1 VAPTARA
8 FEKPAKQK
16 LRAALALAKLNQ
28 STGSPAEAHAAL
40 ALALEVSPTPE
51 MPETAEA
58 RALLAALAE
67 TDEVKADAAQRRRIT
82 QLQAAYGA
90 ALIAARGFGAPET
103 TEAFARARESAA
115 GDDSLE
121 RLAADYGLWVGS
133 YVRGDL
139 PAMKAQ
145 AAAFLADVA
154 AKPDSGEAGVAHRVQ
169 GMTHLF
175 AGEFVEAKR
184 ELKHALAVFLP
195 GRDDDLAVRF
205 PPDPGAAAMIY
216 LAFALWALG
225 EFDEVASLMERMRA
239 RVEGQSHA
247 TSLAHATAL
256 TAFFALMRGDRSQA
270 GRSACKLGQIV
281 RDHEL
286 PLFQA
291 IGEFLAGWATVDGG
305 SLVEGLEAMRR
316 GVESVRRQ
324 NAVVFDGIIKIA
336 LAEAEVLVGDL
347 EHALTVL
354 DEALATCERTGHRAF
369 EAELHRVCGEM
380 LLKRDP
386 AKPEPAEEV
395 FRSAISVAK
404 RQATRSFGLRAGLS
418 LARLYQSTARPADAY
433 AVLTPALE
441 GFSPT
446 PEMPEIAEAQALL
459 SQLT

>member
-1 VAPTARA
+1 
-8 FEKPAKQK
+8 
-16 LRAALALAKLNQ
+16 
-28 STGSPAEAHAAL
+28 
-40 ALALEVSPTPE
+40 
-51 MPETAEA
+51 M
-58 RALLAALAE
+58 
-67 TDEVKADAAQRRRIT
+67 
-82 QLQAAYGA
+82 QAAYGA

-145 AAAFLADVA
+145 TAAFLADVA

-175 AGEFVEAKR
+175 AGEFVEARR
-184 ELKHALAVFLP
+184 ELKHALAVFRP

-225 EFDEVASLMERMRA
+225 EFGEAASLMERTRA
-239 RVEGQSHA
+239 RVEGLSHA

-270 GRSACKLGQIV
+270 GTSASKLGQIV

-291 IGEFLAGWATVDGG
+291 IGEFLAGWATADGA
-305 SLVEGLEAMRR
+305 SLVEGVEAMRR

-336 LAEAEVLVGDL
+336 LAEAEVRVGDP
-347 EHALTVL
+347 EHALAVL

-369 EAELHRVCGEM
+369 ECEIRRARGEL
-380 LLKRDP
+380 LLDRDP
-386 AKPEPAEEV
+386 SASVAAEE
-395 FRSAISVAK
+395 SLQAAIVLAK
-404 RQATRSFGLRAGLS
+404 RQEARGYELLASLS
-418 LARLYQSTARPADAY
+418 LAKLYQSTGRPVDAH
-433 AVLTPALE
+433 AVLAPALE

-446 PEMPEIAEAQALL
+446 PEMPRSLRRRRCSKCSPRPTRSKVRPSDGNAVSTFRSPMAML
-459 SQLT
+459 

>member
-1 VAPTARA
+1 
-8 FEKPAKQK
+8 
-16 LRAALALAKLNQ
+16 
-28 STGSPAEAHAAL
+28 
-40 ALALEVSPTPE
+40 
-51 MPETAEA
+51 M
-58 RALLAALAE
+58 
-67 TDEVKADAAQRRRIT
+67 
-82 QLQAAYGA
+82 QAAYGA

-175 AGEFVEAKR
+175 AGEFVEARR

-195 GRDDDLAVRF
+195 GRDDDLAVQF

-225 EFDEVASLMERMRA
+225 EFEEVASLMERMRA

-256 TAFFALMRGDRSQA
+256 TAFFALMRGNRSQA
-270 GRSACKLGQIV
+270 WRSACKLGRIV
-281 RDHEL
+281 HDHEL

-291 IGEFLAGWATVDGG
+291 IGEFLAGWATADGG
-305 SLVEGLEAMRR
+305 SLVEGIQAMRR

-336 LAEAEVLVGDL
+336 LAEAEVRVGDL
-347 EHALTVL
+347 EHALAVL

-369 EAELHRVCGEM
+369 ECEIRRARGEF
-380 LLKRDP
+380 LLQRDP
-386 AKPEPAEEV
+386 SASVAAEESLQAAV
-395 FRSAISVAK
+395 VLAK
-404 RQATRSFGLRAGLS
+404 RQEARGYELLASLS
-418 LARLYQSTARPADAY
+418 LAKLYQTTGRLVEAH
-433 AVLTPALE
+433 AVLAPALE
-441 GFSPT
+441 FFRRRRKCPRSLRRRRCWRLSSPAR
-446 PEMPEIAEAQALL
+446 M
-459 SQLT
+459 